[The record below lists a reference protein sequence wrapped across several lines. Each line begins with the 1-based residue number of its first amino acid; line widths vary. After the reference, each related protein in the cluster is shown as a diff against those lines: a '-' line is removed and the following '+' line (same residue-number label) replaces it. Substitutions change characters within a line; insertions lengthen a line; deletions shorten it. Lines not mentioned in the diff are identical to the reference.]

1 MNTLQIIWISLLG
14 VTSGYT
20 LCLLHF
26 PLGLMECDDVNN
38 IPKVNYANV
47 GYVTESPDMI
57 NVTSKV
63 PPDGEPAARLSRG
76 SVSSL
81 FEKCIDIG
89 YLLVFTLLASGI
101 VKFLGV
107 VGYKL

>member
-1 MNTLQIIWISLLG
+1 MTLLQTIWISLLG
-14 VTSGYT
+14 VTAGYT
-20 LCLLHF
+20 LCLIHF
-26 PLGLMECDDVNN
+26 PLGLVDNTDVNN
-38 IPKVNYANV
+38 IPKMYSNMAGNHMETLTMD
-47 GYVTESPDMI
+47 YVSTEL
-57 NVTSKV
+57 
-63 PPDGEPAARLSRG
+63 PDGEPAARLSRG
-76 SVSSL
+76 SVSSI